1 MYKRQTFSITGGNTA
16 ETEFTLRH
24 GAEIGLGSHP
34 VFSIYLAND
43 INGFTNSAYD
53 AFAANQTPVYTIG
66 GTMPI
71 VANTVNIPEQ
81 HTAFNRLIIT
91 FRISQFDVPLTAVD
105 VSNLSATIPES
116 SEEVPDAHTLIRIQK
131 SYERKVI
138 GLGSSRVRTVL
149 MYADNE
155 NVQAFGIGTGIKT
168 GDMWKQ
174 YLHTVA
180 ATLDVQSNISEA
192 DHYELVSDIT
202 EVLKYNKIYGDWI
215 SIEVLGSKNLSGE
228 MRNRWRTVIDIR
240 GKIYAPNA

>member
-1 MYKRQTFSITGGNTA
+1 
-16 ETEFTLRH
+16 
-24 GAEIGLGSHP
+24 
-34 VFSIYLAND
+34 
-43 INGFTNSAYD
+43 
-53 AFAANQTPVYTIG
+53 
-66 GTMPI
+66 MPH
-71 VANTVNIPEQ
+71 ATVNPTVKLMDDVIEIFADPDSYFPPDIEM
-81 HTAFNRLIIT
+81 HYTGPNADNRFT
-91 FRISQFDVPLTAVD
+91 V
-105 VSNLSATIPES
+105 
-116 SEEVPDAHTLIRIQK
+116 QK